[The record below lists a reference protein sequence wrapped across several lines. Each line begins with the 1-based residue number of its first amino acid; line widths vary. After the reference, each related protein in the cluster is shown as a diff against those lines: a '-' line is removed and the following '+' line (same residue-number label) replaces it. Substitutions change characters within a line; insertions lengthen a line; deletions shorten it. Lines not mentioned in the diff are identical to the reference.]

1 MSRVSLV
8 SHLGY
13 KQERTKQKKMQN
25 KETAKK
31 GSREAEKQEVEQR
44 KHMTE
49 EK

>member
-1 MSRVSLV
+1 
-8 SHLGY
+8 
-13 KQERTKQKKMQN
+13 MQN